1 MLFMITQVHT
11 PESCPIEAGGSG
23 SVVFGGAYLT
33 SGTTEAGGS
42 ICRYNPKAKGIKL
55 QAMYGAYPQHII
67 WYVVEADSVEA
78 IQEFL
83 RPGFLRCTST
93 VTPISS
99 GSIVKK

>member
-11 PESCPIEAGGSG
+11 AESCPIEAGGS
-23 SVVFGGAYLT
+23 SSL
-33 SGTTEAGGS
+33 
-42 ICRYNPKAKGIKL
+42 YNPKAKGIKL

-78 IQEFL
+78 VQEFL
-83 RPGFLRCTST
+83 TPGFLRCTST

-99 GSIVKK
+99 VSMVKK

>member
-1 MLFMITQVHT
+1 MLFMITQVHA

-23 SVVFGGAYLT
+23 SVVFEGVNLAT
-33 SGTTEAGGS
+33 IEDGGS
-42 ICRYNPKAKGIKL
+42 ICLYNPKAKGIKL

-78 IQEFL
+78 VQEFL
-83 RPGFLRCTST
+83 KPGFSRCTST